1 MPEPPLFVGLD
12 AEALRRLLTRQP
24 LILPASTGEQVRLEL
39 GEIDWW
45 SVAELATR
53 AMREAINEES

>member
-1 MPEPPLFVGLD
+1 
-12 AEALRRLLTRQP
+12 LRRLLTRQP

-39 GEIDWW
+39 GEIDWQ

-53 AMREAINEES
+53 AVREAIYEEGQ